1 MPYPNWWAA
10 RVKSPGL
17 FKWMRTKVLSPS
29 IQMIHGQ
36 LKNPPAGQTGSV
48 TQAYRFNIKEFQ
60 TRKQVTDWL
69 KEHKVSY
76 MFIEAPA
83 KEVKKM
89 SELQELVTTGI
100 VDKILSEFNP
110 NHDDRGRFSGGS
122 GGGGGGSAKAAP
134 GATPY
139 RISKEGGQYVVP
151 MKDGTKMNRQ
161 QLCTAM
167 NKEGRYNPLTNKA
180 LFTYKPTGTTTMI
193 SVKATS
199 GTSKAR
205 SVDMGSVARSLDNN
219 RATRIRT
226 NSGIARNRAPANPFQ
241 SGPRGINY
249 RSSAGRAEARS
260 IRGR

>member
-100 VDKILSEFNP
+100 VDKILTEWNP
-110 NHDDRGRFSGGS
+110 NHDDRGRFSS
-122 GGGGGGSAKAAP
+122 GGGGGGGSGKGEIPGKSLYGGAASENAAKAVLAQKAAGIDRRLLGDLGIKKDTKSAFDP
-134 GATPY
+134 NIPKGVRSWEVSARAKSGKY
-139 RISKEGGQYVVP
+139 RVSTKIETAERGKKLVDVGVNKLAETQGYTTSQIRKSVVIQY
-151 MKDGTKMNRQ
+151 KG
-161 QLCTAM
+161 
-167 NKEGRYNPLTNKA
+167 
-180 LFTYKPTGTTTMI
+180 
-193 SVKATS
+193 
-199 GTSKAR
+199 
-205 SVDMGSVARSLDNN
+205 
-219 RATRIRT
+219 
-226 NSGIARNRAPANPFQ
+226 
-241 SGPRGINY
+241 
-249 RSSAGRAEARS
+249 
-260 IRGR
+260 